1 MKQIVLIVALF
12 FSLFIPA
19 SALAD
24 LSPEY
29 FKQLSSGGKFEKT
42 SIEMYVGGVVKGYLS
57 ANGFLRATGQNL
69 LFCYKGDINIG
80 QANQIAEQAINEHLN
95 KSPGEAKEEIVEI
108 LLLMKLK
115 AMYPC

>member
-1 MKQIVLIVALF
+1 MRNIALLY
-12 FSLFIPA
+12 SMIAAFIPA
-19 SALAD
+19 TALAD

-29 FKQLSSGGKFEKT
+29 FKQLSSGGKLEKT

-57 ANGFLRATGQNL
+57 ANGFLSATGQKL
-69 LFCYKGDINIG
+69 LFCYKGDINTG
-80 QANQIAEQAINEHLN
+80 QAHQIAVQAIKEHLE
-95 KSPGEAKEEIVEI
+95 KSPGEAKEEIVEM